1 MPESLGTML
10 KPWRLFEALG
20 SEGKALALLLLAFAC
35 IAVPTLQHIPLWA
48 GTVAVIVFGL
58 KLWLI
63 KRGETTIRPWL
74 VSLVAVVTIA
84 ATVAEFKTIFGRDAG
99 VTLLLLMGCLKF
111 LELRARR
118 DIFVLLFLGFILGTC
133 QFLFSQTLETTILVF
148 SGLTFL
154 FVALIAQQVDS
165 DKADK
170 PVAIWLLFKLV
181 LRMYVFAL
189 PMAVA
194 AFVLFP
200 RFDPLWGRTDG
211 AYGTTGMS
219 DTMTPGSISR
229 LAESN
234 EITFRVKFDDQIPL
248 PAMRYWRVMVFG
260 QYDGRTW
267 RERAKSTEI
276 IGLPDNNNVVSYT
289 ITLEAHAQTWLPILD
304 LPASAPRLVS
314 ATENHQIRMA
324 QGSFY
329 LDRLLR
335 ERLQIQAQSHL
346 RAVLSPQETRLSL
359 QPWLELPAPF
369 NPKTLSFA
377 LQLRQRYP
385 DASNAELAQRVLQF
399 FRDQPFRYTLAPP
412 PLGLHSAD
420 DFLFNTRAGFCEHY
434 SSAFVIL
441 MRALDIPARVVVGY
455 QGGELNRIDNYLEVR
470 QRDAHAWS
478 EIWLQGRGWVRVD
491 PTAAVAP
498 ERVERGANL
507 SLPPTTGLAAGLG
520 QLMGIAPGQPI
531 FNIWREL
538 GQYRDA
544 VNNAW
549 NQWVISYHRE
559 GQADLFKRMGFEE
572 PNWRDMLLSLLALV
586 ASISLSMAW
595 FLFRR
600 RERRDPLLLL
610 YSRFEHKLS
619 PFGLVRE
626 DHEGPEQFQRR
637 VLKVLNDPARQR
649 AKNIFNA
656 WIAARYQARPQITYS
671 QLKKWISDFRISS

>member
-1 MPESLGTML
+1 MSESLGAML

-35 IAVPTLQHIPLWA
+35 ITAPHFQHIPPWA
-48 GTVAVIVFGL
+48 SALAVAAFCL

-63 KRGETTIRPWL
+63 KRGASAPNKWL
-74 VSLVAVVTIA
+74 LSAFAALAGAAVLL
-84 ATVAEFKTIFGRDAG
+84 EYKTILGRDAG
-99 VTLLLLMGCLKF
+99 VTLLVILSCIKL

-118 DIFVLLFLGFILGTC
+118 DVFVLLFLAFFLALC
-133 QFLFSQTLETTILVF
+133 QFFFSQEIGTALLVF
-148 SGLTFL
+148 GGITLL
-154 FVALIAQQVDS
+154 FIALVAQQISTDG
-165 DKADK
+165 AEA
-170 PVAIWLLFKLV
+170 PVSLALMVKLV
-181 LRMYVFAL
+181 LRMYMFAL
-189 PMAVA
+189 PMAIA

-200 RFDPLWGRTDG
+200 RFGPLWGSADG
-211 AYGTTGMS
+211 TYGTTGMS

-229 LAESN
+229 LIESN
-234 EITFRVKFDDQIPL
+234 AIAFRVKFEDQIPP
-248 PAMRYWRVMVFG
+248 PALRYWRVMVLG

-267 RERAKSTEI
+267 RERVKSAETI
-276 IGLPDNNNVVSYT
+276 SLPDNNQVVSYT
-289 ITLEAHAQTWLPILD
+289 ITLESHAQTWLPILD
-304 LPASAPRLVS
+304 LPATMPQLVS
-314 ATENHQIRMA
+314 ATENQQIRMA

-335 ERLQIQAQSHL
+335 ERIQIQGQSHL
-346 RAVLSPQETRLSL
+346 SALLSLQETRLSL

-369 NPKTLSFA
+369 NPRTLNFA
-377 LQLRQRYP
+377 LELRQRYP
-385 DASNAELAQRVLQF
+385 NDSDAQLAQRILQI
-399 FRDQPFRYTLAPP
+399 FRDQPFRYTLTPP
-412 PLGLHSAD
+412 PLGPHSAD
-420 DFLFNTRAGFCEHY
+420 DFLFNTRAGFCEYY

-498 ERVERGANL
+498 ERVERGANVT
-507 SLPPTTGLAAGLG
+507 LPPTTGLAAGLG
-520 QLMGIAPGQPI
+520 QLMGIAPGQPM

-538 GQYRDA
+538 RQYRDA

-600 RERRDPLLLL
+600 RERPDPFLLL
-610 YSRFEHKLS
+610 YSSFEHKLS
-619 PFGLVRE
+619 QFGLVRE

-637 VLKVLNDPARQR
+637 ALKVLNDPDRQR

>member
-1 MPESLGTML
+1 MPESLGAML

-74 VSLVAVVTIA
+74 LSLVAAVTIG

-99 VTLLLLMGCLKF
+99 VTLLLLMGCLKL

-118 DIFVLLFLGFILGTC
+118 DIFVLLFLAFILGTC
-133 QFLFSQTLETTILVF
+133 PFLFSQTLETTILVF

-170 PVAIWLLFKLV
+170 PVATWLLFKLV

-200 RFDPLWGRTDG
+200 RFGPLWGSADG
-211 AYGTTGMS
+211 TYGTTGMS

-229 LAESN
+229 LVESN
-234 EITFRVKFDDQIPL
+234 AIAFRVKFEDQIPP
-248 PAMRYWRVMVFG
+248 PALRYWRVMVLG

-267 RERAKSTEI
+267 RERVKSAETI
-276 IGLPDNNNVVSYT
+276 SLPDNNQVVSYT
-289 ITLEAHAQTWLPILD
+289 ITLESHAQTWLPILD
-304 LPASAPRLVS
+304 LPATMPQLVS
-314 ATENHQIRMA
+314 ATENQQIRMA

-335 ERLQIQAQSHL
+335 ERIQIQGQSHL
-346 RAVLSPQETRLSL
+346 SALLSSQETRLSL

-369 NPKTLSFA
+369 NPKTLNFA
-377 LQLRQRYP
+377 LQMRQRYP
-385 DASNAELAQRVLQF
+385 EDSNAQLAQRVLQF
-399 FRDQPFRYTLAPP
+399 FRDQPFRYTLSPP

-455 QGGELNRIDNYLEVR
+455 QGGEMNRIDNYLEVR
-470 QRDAHAWS
+470 LRDAHAWS

-498 ERVERGANL
+498 ERVERGANVA
-507 SLPPTTGLAAGLG
+507 LPPVTGLAAGLG
-520 QLMGIAPGQPI
+520 QLMGIAPGQPM

-538 GQYRDA
+538 RQYRDA

-559 GQADLFKRMGFEE
+559 GQSDLFKRIGFEE
-572 PNWRDMLLSLLALV
+572 PNWRDMMLSLLALV
-586 ASISLSMAW
+586 AAISLTMAW
-595 FLFRR
+595 VLFRR
-600 RERRDPLLLL
+600 REKPDPFLYL
-610 YSRFEHKLS
+610 YSDFEHKLS
-619 PFGLVRE
+619 RVGLIRE
-626 DHEGPEQFQRR
+626 AHEGPEQFQRR
-637 VLKVLNDPARQR
+637 VLKLLKEPDRQR
-649 AKNIFNA
+649 AQHIFGA
-656 WIAARYQARPQITYS
+656 WIAARYQNQSKMTYS
-671 QLKKWISDFRISS
+671 QLKKWISDFHISS